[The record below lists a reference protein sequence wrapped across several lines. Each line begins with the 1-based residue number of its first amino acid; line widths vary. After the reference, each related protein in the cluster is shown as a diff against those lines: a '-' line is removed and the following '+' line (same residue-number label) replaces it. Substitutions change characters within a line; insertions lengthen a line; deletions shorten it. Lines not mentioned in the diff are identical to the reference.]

1 MTANTTDPR
10 AMADAIFE
18 AGSRPEEIRDALA
31 LLGAGAP
38 EFLSRLAARAAVSGE
53 PDVIERLD
61 GIEGEET
68 MTSALLGRVQA
79 DYEAQKAANAASP
92 KPKDLGNLPAW
103 MSVQAAFGN
112 DVSFIIKLA
121 SRNVSPPTN
130 RFLRYAADALGV
142 AIGQV
147 RQHFADTSPRGL
159 AGVEAKSS
167 GKPDVNRIED
177 FAVAVGKAKVP
188 DELRARWLSE

>member
-1 MTANTTDPR
+1 MTDNTTDPR
-10 AMADAIFE
+10 ALADAIFE
-18 AGSRPEEIRDALA
+18 AGSRPEEIQDALA
-31 LLGAGAP
+31 RLGTGGP
-38 EFLSRLAARAAVSGE
+38 EFLSRLSARAVVGGQPGA
-53 PDVIERLD
+53 IECIDRT
-61 GIEGEET
+61 EEEEAL
-68 MTSALLGRVQA
+68 TSALLDRVQA
-79 DYEAQKAANAASP
+79 DYEAQKVANAAST
-92 KPKDLGNLPAW
+92 KPKDLGNLPSW
-103 MSVQAAFGN
+103 MSAKAAFGN

-188 DELRARWLSE
+188 EELRARWLSE

>member
-18 AGSRPEEIRDALA
+18 AGSCPEEIRDALA
-31 LLGAGAP
+31 RLGQGAP
-38 EFLSRLAARAAVSGE
+38 EFLSRLAARAAVGGE
-53 PDVIERLD
+53 PDAT
-61 GIEGEET
+61 EGLNVTEEDT
-68 MTSALLGRVQA
+68 MTSKLLGRVQA
-79 DYEAQKAANAASP
+79 DYEAQKEANADSA
-92 KPKDLGNLPAW
+92 KPKNLGSLPAW
-103 MSVQAAFGN
+103 MSAKAAFGD
-112 DVSFIIKLA
+112 DVAFIIKLA
-121 SRNVSPPTN
+121 NRNVSPPTN
-130 RFLRYAADALGV
+130 RFVRYAADALGV

-147 RQHFADTSPRGL
+147 RQHFADISPRGL

-167 GKPDVNRIED
+167 GKPDVNMVED